1 MPSKVIVDD
10 LRSSVSDG
18 KCEISARVR
27 RDGSEL
33 PRLYFRFPQRF
44 APARPDGSPF
54 LAGLLVYAMR
64 AREDITVDAPV
75 SPGLLASLDRIF
87 AVYSSFFPAEMA
99 PISVSAPAGA
109 PPPPTELTGSFFS
122 RGVDSWFA
130 VLTALEDDPQT
141 PPLTHLVFCPDFLPR
156 DSWSDALV
164 GAKTAQTREAAA
176 ATGCEFVI
184 VETNQKPVY
193 RGHQLVAMALA
204 LGFSRMLIPSSGM
217 LGELRPR
224 ATHPDLDPLFS
235 SERTEILHYGKA
247 SRMQKVARVARST
260 EALRTLR
267 VCRLNRAEVDT
278 NCGRCEKCI
287 RTMIYLHLAGALERA
302 RGVFDHPLEAETVA
316 VMSKEIK
323 HPHQWVDLLH
333 ALDDSPDD
341 RALAAAIRLVIVR
354 AHLRNAYEQVREHRG
369 DGEMS
374 ALRPDLP
381 EALDDAYEVVRLIHR
396 GLDPEAPRQGPA
408 RRRVM
413 RSAVTRAI
421 RVNQSAARD

>member
-1 MPSKVIVDD
+1 VIVDD
-10 LRSSVSDG
+10 LRSSVSHG

-33 PRLYFRFPQRF
+33 PRLYFRFPERF
-44 APARPDGSPF
+44 APTQADGSPF
-54 LAGLLVYAMR
+54 LAGVLVYAMR
-64 AREDITVDAPV
+64 AREDITLDAPV
-75 SPGLLASLDRIF
+75 SPRLLASLDRVF
-87 AVYSSFFPAEMA
+87 AAYTSFFPGEMS
-99 PISVSAPAGA
+99 PVSVTAPAQA
-109 PPPPTELTGSFFS
+109 PPPSSELTGSFFS

-156 DSWSDALV
+156 DSWPDELV
-164 GAKTAQTREAAA
+164 EAKTAQTRDAAG
-176 ATGCEFVI
+176 ATGCEFII

-247 SRMQKVARVARST
+247 SRMQKVARVARSAD
-260 EALRTLR
+260 ALRTLR
-267 VCRLNRAEVDT
+267 VCRLNRAERDT
-278 NCGRCEKCI
+278 NCGRCEKCL
-287 RTMIYLHLAGALERA
+287 RTMIYLHLAGALDRA
-302 RGVFDHPLEAETVA
+302 EGVFEQPLEPDAVA
-316 VMSKEIK
+316 AMSKEIK

-333 ALDDSPDD
+333 ALDDTPYD
-341 RALAAAIRLVIVR
+341 RALAAAIRLVVVR

-369 DGEMS
+369 DGEMA

-381 EALDDAYEVVRLIHR
+381 EALDDAYEVVRRIHR
-396 GLDPEAPRQGPA
+396 GLDPEAPPQGPA
-408 RRRVM
+408 RRRVL

-421 RVNQSAARD
+421 RVNQSARRD

>member
-1 MPSKVIVDD
+1 VIVDD
-10 LRSSVSDG
+10 LRSSFSEG

-33 PRLYFRFPQRF
+33 PRLYFRVPERF
-44 APARPDGSPF
+44 APAELDGSPF

-64 AREDITVDAPV
+64 AGEDVTLDAPV
-75 SPGLLASLDRIF
+75 SPRLLASLDRIL
-87 AVYSSFFPAEMA
+87 AVYSSFFPGEMR
-99 PISVSAPAGA
+99 PVSVSAPAGA

-156 DSWSDALV
+156 DSWTDDLV
-164 GAKTAQTREAAA
+164 EAKTVQTRDAAA
-176 ATGCEFVI
+176 ATGCEFVL

-204 LGFSRMLIPSSGM
+204 LGFSRTLIPSSGM

-247 SRMQKVARVARST
+247 SRMQKVARVARSDD
-260 EALRTLR
+260 ALRTLR
-267 VCRLNRAEVDT
+267 VCRLNRADRDV

-287 RTMIYLHLAGALERA
+287 RTMIYLHLAGALDRA
-302 RGVFDHPLEAETVA
+302 QAVFEHPLEPEAVA
-316 VMSKEIK
+316 AMSKEIK

-333 ALDDSPDD
+333 ALGDTPHD
-341 RALAAAIRLVIVR
+341 RALAAAIRLVVVR
-354 AHLRNAYEQVREHRG
+354 AHLRNAYEQVRDHRG

-374 ALRPDLP
+374 VLRPDLP
-381 EALDDAYEVVRLIHR
+381 EALDDAYQVVRRIHR
-396 GLDPEAPRQGPA
+396 GLDPEAPPQGPA
-408 RRRVM
+408 RRRVL

-421 RVNQSAARD
+421 RINQRATRD